1 MLEYELD
8 IVQRLIDSGYHVK
21 YVTCDGDRTLCS
33 ANNPNI
39 ESKQNF
45 EGLKCLACNLGS
57 QKDLIGSKQIHD
69 NLLLNPSLL
78 RCVQRLYLTLP
89 LFKTIAK
96 SFLKYLITYL

>member
-1 MLEYELD
+1 MAKNALIYSAYGLYPMLEYELD

-45 EGLKCLACNLGS
+45 EGLKCLSCKS
-57 QKDLIGSKQIHD
+57 RVSKG
-69 NLLLNPSLL
+69 LNWL
-78 RCVQRLYLTLP
+78 QED
-89 LFKTIAK
+89 
-96 SFLKYLITYL
+96 